1 MASPGMQ
8 MEERADV
15 IYLESEMLLDFFPP
29 ATSQHEWA
37 GRWAEN
43 WLISSAESGWKPCWQ
58 CWVQVHSVSSSATS
72 MRAVPTLTKY
82 TNDTYHTYLGRA
94 ADAPEGCAAIPQDL
108 DKLQSYT
115 PRKE

>member
-1 MASPGMQ
+1 
-8 MEERADV
+8 
-15 IYLESEMLLDFFPP
+15 
-29 ATSQHEWA
+29 
-37 GRWAEN
+37 
-43 WLISSAESGWKPCWQ
+43 
-58 CWVQVHSVSSSATS
+58 